1 VGKVRSG
8 GIGDLSGSEC
18 PDEGAESRI
27 LSAVVSSS
35 SAGVGRIFVLALRR
49 LNSEPSVKQLMPW
62 LRCVHTDNP
71 AEMLFGRGCGFEA
84 SDVEGGEVDYPH
96 ARSMW
101 MVVKVAATRLEA
113 VNSSQHC
120 CQHLPLK
127 QLGSSALPNSN
138 PEWMQHWSET
148 LRYSSQSGRFAEYG
162 TSSSAALEA
171 AGASGGASSVSAL
184 TGAGATSSNADS
196 AGHLEGGERKGRR
209 NCSTLDDLSQRVET
223 VKEENLKLSSENRI
237 LGQYIENLM
246 AASSVFAAATADGDA
261 NSKNW
266 L

>member
-1 VGKVRSG
+1 KSKKMMSENNMTVIALESDSESG
-8 GIGDLSGSEC
+8 ADSQQPAKQDLSSQQQ
-18 PDEGAESRI
+18 PA
-27 LSAVVSSS
+27 LLPTSS
-35 SAGVGRIFVLALRR
+35 I
-49 LNSEPSVKQLMPW
+49 
-62 LRCVHTDNP
+62 
-71 AEMLFGRGCGFEA
+71 EA
-84 SDVEGGEVDYPH
+84 
-96 ARSMW
+96 A
-101 MVVKVAATRLEA
+101 
-113 VNSSQHC
+113 
-120 CQHLPLK
+120 
-127 QLGSSALPNSN
+127 GSSALPNSN

-196 AGHLEGGERKGRR
+196 AGHLEGGASEEEEKLRLVTQIAELQ
-209 NCSTLDDLSQRVET
+209 STLDDLSQRVET

-261 NSKNW
+261 SPKARKRGQGGHSARRYNRPQ
-266 L
+266 